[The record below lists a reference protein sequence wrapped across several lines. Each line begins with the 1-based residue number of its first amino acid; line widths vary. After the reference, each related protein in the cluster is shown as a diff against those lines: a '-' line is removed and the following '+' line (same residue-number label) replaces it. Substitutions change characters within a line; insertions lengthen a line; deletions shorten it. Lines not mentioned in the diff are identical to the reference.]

1 MAKRNPKKS
10 RGQADRKDQA
20 ADSQAQE
27 NTKERPPRS
36 LAVAQGGIRTSCD
49 LACLF
54 SAVICDTLNKS
65 ITVGQANVVVNAG
78 GKILRIA
85 EAQMRYGGM
94 PPIKSATPF
103 ALPAAS

>member
-1 MAKRNPKKS
+1 MAN
-10 RGQADRKDQA
+10 
-20 ADSQAQE
+20 
-27 NTKERPPRS
+27 
-36 LAVAQGGIRTSCD
+36 
-49 LACLF
+49 LF
-54 SAVICDTLNKS
+54 ASVICDTLNKT

-94 PPIKSATPF
+94 PPVKAATPF